1 MTINEIF
8 PLAGSRWIRSASKI
22 SSNIDSITITHQIQE
37 NKSLGAAALA
47 SGKLCHGLTKAT
59 FPLHHS
65 LSQQSQ
71 GRSWESPMHPSCN
84 NRTSRAL
91 LGAALA
97 SVEVPFCLI
106 VQDQFGETS
115 SHWFSSILRAPRSGK
130 VPARAAEKRRSV
142 LLMLWMF
149 HGSQPLIFFFG
160 SHLFLCTSVVS
171 ICLFSLKL
179 EQI

>member
-149 HGSQPLIFFFG
+149 HGSQPLIFFLAATF
-160 SHLFLCTSVVS
+160 SFAPVLSASV
-171 ICLFSLKL
+171 FSP
-179 EQI
+179 